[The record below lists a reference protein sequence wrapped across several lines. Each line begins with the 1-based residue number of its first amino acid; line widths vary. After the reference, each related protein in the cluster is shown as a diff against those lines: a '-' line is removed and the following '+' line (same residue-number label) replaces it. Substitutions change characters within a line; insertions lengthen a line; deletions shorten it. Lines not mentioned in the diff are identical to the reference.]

1 MLLPLALDHPRDLLV
16 LLRHLR
22 EAVLPRAF
30 RPGDSGVAWASS
42 SRSFSGS
49 SVDIIALSGSSAGR
63 AERASARQRLAS
75 PAPRHSQSTP
85 ETASGRDSK
94 QALWKAGRA
103 AAGPLTQSRRRIR
116 KPSNRIQRGFGSRSL
131 QSDRGSL

>member
-22 EAVLPRAF
+22 EAVLPKAF

-49 SVDIIALSGSSAGR
+49 SVDIIALSGSGAGR

-75 PAPRHSQSTP
+75 PAPRHSQPTP
-85 ETASGRDSK
+85 ETPSGRDSR

-103 AAGPLTQSRRRIR
+103 AAGPLTAVTPQDQEAL
-116 KPSNRIQRGFGSRSL
+116 KSNSARVWLTIASKRPR
-131 QSDRGSL
+131 